1 MENEE
6 IMRLKDVIER
16 QRKEAAKDTQERRE
30 AEFLKEYRAKRK
42 VVNKE
47 LERTRKIE
55 DREDAESRKRKKVKT
70 APKIVTRKPGDQD
83 TATTEAKRR
92 DAERIERNRRIE
104 KIAAERAAE
113 SKEQAAAR
121 FAETMRKVR
130 GIG

>member
-16 QRKEAAKDTQERRE
+16 QRKEAAKDTPERRE

-55 DREDAESRKRKKVKT
+55 DREDAESRKRKKFKI
-70 APKIVTRKPGDQD
+70 APKIVTRRPGDQD

-92 DAERIERNRRIE
+92 DAERIERKRRIE

-113 SKEQAAAR
+113 SNEQAAAR